1 MFPKAGKQAIRK
13 SPKIARPLGLFRA
26 ELTCSDGSPFAPA
39 SLLRCTLGF
48 PALHDVMTVSLAQGS
63 IKEGTLEMVAHPEK
77 REQRSLLSF
86 SLISS
91 SGTKRV
97 TTGKLSTDE
106 GKGLRKEEKET
117 ERKGKPKTGKPG
129 SSRTEFY
136 LGFLSR

>member
-1 MFPKAGKQAIRK
+1 MIQTSRK
-13 SPKIARPLGLFRA
+13 SKGRIIQLLFY
-26 ELTCSDGSPFAPA
+26 LNVPD
-39 SLLRCTLGF
+39 L
-48 PALHDVMTVSLAQGS
+48 